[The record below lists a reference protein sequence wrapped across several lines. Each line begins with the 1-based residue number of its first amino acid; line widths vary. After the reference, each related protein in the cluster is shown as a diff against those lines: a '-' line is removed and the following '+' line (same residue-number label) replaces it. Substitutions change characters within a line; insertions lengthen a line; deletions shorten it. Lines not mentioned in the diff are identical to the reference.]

1 MIYCDQVARLSDRVI
16 RVRGRN
22 PRHEPHGSFKRDVR
36 VTASCSMGNAPS
48 LAESFCIDWYKLVP
62 SESLGLVLLP
72 LLSRSQQHFNPFRG
86 LKVGTG
92 EERILVDA
100 GEGKPGVLEACL
112 EILPPAEWIAF
123 NP

>member
-1 MIYCDQVARLSDRVI
+1 
-16 RVRGRN
+16 
-22 PRHEPHGSFKRDVR
+22 
-36 VTASCSMGNAPS
+36 MGAPS
-48 LAESFCIDWYKLVP
+48 LAESFCIDWSKLVP

-72 LLSRSQQHFNPFRG
+72 LLSRSSADVKLRSQQHFNPFRG